1 MVSRIWNQAYLN
13 LEKLRSVDELLKD
26 GKELRVETINGT
38 DTPTDGWIEVT
49 FKLEVDDAGADEL
62 MVPVLLKQK
71 DQNYLFISFTVI
83 AEEI

>member
-26 GKELRVETINGT
+26 GKELRVEAINRT

-49 FKLEVDDAGADEL
+49 FKPEVDDAGADEL

-83 AEEI
+83 EEI